1 MPVCA
6 AGSSRRWAPAGWWC
20 SRRRVRWRPVLRDW
34 MILEMPPD
42 STRLKP
48 GWATVTLL
56 LLVQI
61 AVVVRFRES
70 AWLGDTRRVLVMMP
84 AAATYGLGLA
94 LSRFRTR
101 TALAFNLVMALGLGA
116 IVMGR
121 LLPGLTDMVS
131 RPSSATLWVVHGG
144 QVSLRPG

>member
-1 MPVCA
+1 MTVCA
-6 AGSSRRWAPAGWWC
+6 AGSSRRWAPAGGGG
-20 SRRRVRWRPVLRDW
+20 SRRRVRWGPGLPGW

-70 AWLGDTRRVLVMMP
+70 AWLGDTRPVLVMMT
-84 AAATYGLGLA
+84 AAATYGLGLE

-116 IVMGR
+116 IGMGR
-121 LLPGLTDMVS
+121 LLPGIADQGS
-131 RPSSATLWVVHGG
+131 RP
-144 QVSLRPG
+144 